1 MLGYDFGSRRPRCVI
16 VRSEGQA
23 AHAEKVFCARFAP
36 EHPGLLES
44 AADDAFASRFDDPA
58 PDEVAFG
65 AELAITGAVGLIFEV
80 GDFAIN
86 FLDFL

>member
-1 MLGYDFGSRRPRCVI
+1 MLGYDFGSRCPRCAI
-16 VRSEGQA
+16 MRSESQA
-23 AHAEKVFCARFAP
+23 TQAEKVFCACFAP

-58 PDEVAFG
+58 ADEVAFC
-65 AELAITGAVGLIFEV
+65 AELAITGAVGLILEV

-86 FLDFL
+86 FLDFF